1 MKKYLLSLAFVFLFL
16 PIFSSIGFA
25 GKIYSIMLDD
35 TFEAGTIEANS
46 EILQSE
52 NFSIS
57 TESNKWFVS
66 ANIRPKDYHNKR
78 IYILPYKRYIEFDDN
93 KACYEEM
100 SIFVLPLSKLIVVE
114 RQIVNH
120 TDQPLSYY
128 SYGGTLITYELR

>member
-57 TESNKWFVS
+57 TESNKWFVF
-66 ANIRPKDYHNKR
+66 RH
-78 IYILPYKRYIEFDDN
+78 
-93 KACYEEM
+93 
-100 SIFVLPLSKLIVVE
+100 
-114 RQIVNH
+114 
-120 TDQPLSYY
+120 
-128 SYGGTLITYELR
+128 